1 MEFAANRSFFFG
13 ADDSYSQIAEGR
25 SFFMPGKRR
34 FMIEAQPLIFSSTT
48 LFGMATLF
56 PFRSHTPP
64 LPGSLFISFYYRQ
77 RENNGK

>member
-1 MEFAANRSFFFG
+1 
-13 ADDSYSQIAEGR
+13 
-25 SFFMPGKRR
+25 MPGKRR

-48 LFGMATLF
+48 LFGIAALF
-56 PFRSHTPP
+56 PFRSHKPP